1 MILSHLTRYQHTVAS
16 GIYSVKLISGTKHSA
31 KLFALVYYITLAELH
46 SLYRAHDE
54 ACVALMDQNL
64 LQRITI
70 NRIYR
75 S

>member
-16 GIYSVKLISGTKHSA
+16 GIYSI
-31 KLFALVYYITLAELH
+31 KLFSTKYSTKLSNLVYYVTLAELH

-54 ACVALMDQNL
+54 ACFGLMDQNL
-64 LQRITI
+64 LLRITI